1 MSKSKGYQIP
11 ATLIHTVNNK
21 RYRLNGTL
29 LNVNESAG
37 TCTMKFGKYINENI
51 PSSEVYLNERV
62 YDELVKAGKFIWN
75 KIKNIVKSVKGFI
88 FPVNEKGQELE
99 QFINIPANVVTM
111 ALPASVDYCPSDATI
126 ELAEE
131 YDMEVIQDKTMDEAL
146 DDAIRRENKEITTY
160 WTRVIKEYQKPKNES
175 LTISDT
181 VKLVN
186 EKYYHR
192 TVNTSNVLNEA
203 GIPSLRNLVK
213 GGYGEELS
221 AKELVDRIYQD
232 LLLQLEPIS
241 ADQDTKPCL
250 IWGAPGIG
258 KTSIIKR
265 AANLLKDDGY
275 NLDMVV
281 MKCGALKHDDFE
293 LPDTVINKVGDKFA
307 ISVPKTW
314 LPVFSEGGLT
324 KDQIAKMDEY
334 YNSGAYKVLRRSMGL
349 TNVEETNDD
358 GTGFNGGII
367 FFDEFARMRPEVSTI
382 MMNLMGERTYGEMRL
397 ASRWTTIAAANRLSD
412 DFRSETDSAFRTIW
426 DGAKIDRYKHYTF
439 VPSKKDWLVW
449 AREEGPDGRQNID
462 EMICAFIEH
471 MPDYVWYDALDLGSR
486 DDVPHDVK
494 SALANVGSM
503 TSDQVSTI
511 GNYLES
517 VEDSTERMRLD
528 SWTPR
533 TWDQK
538 VNSIIFHNLKNILF
552 RNDEEAYEN
561 CFEETVRERDI
572 HGYTTEEYSVK
583 NISLAKLSAELNKV
597 SDRVW
602 AKWTD
607 GKWQKID
614 PNQNLRKS
622 NRIQFFKQWIGE
634 IVISDAVGVDN
645 KPVKAWKEYNKVKT
659 IITVPAMHN
668 IWKTGRI
675 STSKAW
681 QKDDNITY
689 EEKGN
694 YVNTSKS
701 FWKDSNPGEIFSI
714 LSDIIKNYPGGAF
727 KFDDIEVALRD
738 DANAFANKAFEKAIE
753 KDIKAYI
760 DKPVKTT
767 LADVAKWDKVY
778 SEDLFFPNTNKVE
791 TVHFLFSDRL
801 EMDDEVKLNICN
813 ILNNSEVARQ
823 LANLAMFIGK
833 IGLQISS
840 QTVSS
845 KFSVILEDMLATNM
859 SKVVEDFYNSSDDSD
874 NKYFYL
880 GAPAIKI
887 FEIAKEYWIT
897 V

>member
-37 TCTMKFGKYINENI
+37 TCTMKFGKYINKNI
-51 PSSEVYLNERV
+51 PSSEIYLNERV

-75 KIKNIVKSVKGFI
+75 KIKKVVKSVKGFI

-99 QFINIPANVVTM
+99 QFINIPANVVAM
-111 ALPASVDYCPSDATI
+111 PLPASVDYCPSDATI

-131 YDMEVIQDKTMDEAL
+131 YDMEVMQTKTMDEAL

-203 GIPSLRNLVK
+203 GIPSLHNLIK
-213 GGYGEELS
+213 GGYGEELN
-221 AKELVDRIYQD
+221 AKQLVDRIYQD

-241 ADQDTKPCL
+241 ADEDTKPCL

-265 AANLLKDDGY
+265 AANLLKEEGY

-314 LPVFSEGGLT
+314 LPVFSKGGLT

-334 YNSGAYKVLRRSMGL
+334 YNSGAYKILRRSMGL

-382 MMNLMGERTYGEMRL
+382 MMNLMGERTYGEMEL

-412 DFRSETDSAFRTIW
+412 DFKSEADSAFRTIW
-426 DGAKIDRYKHYTF
+426 DSAKIDRYKHYTF
-439 VPSKKDWLVW
+439 VPTKADWLVW

-462 EMICAFIEH
+462 EMICSFIEY

-486 DDVPHDVK
+486 EDVPHDVK
-494 SALANVGSM
+494 AALANVGSM
-503 TSDQVSTI
+503 TTDQVTTL

-552 RNDEEAYEN
+552 RNDPEAYEN
-561 CFEETVRERDI
+561 CFEERVRTRDI

-583 NISLAKLSAELNKV
+583 NISLGKLAKELNKV

-622 NRIQFFKQWIGE
+622 NRLQFFKQWIGE

-645 KPVKAWKEYNKVKT
+645 KPVKAWKDYNKVKT
-659 IITVPAMHN
+659 IFTVPVMHH
-668 IWKTGRI
+668 IWETGKI
-675 STSKAW
+675 SSSKEQ

-689 EEKGN
+689 EELGS
-694 YVNTSKS
+694 YMSTTYS
-701 FWKDSNPGEIFSI
+701 FWKNSNPGEILQI
-714 LSDIIKNYPGGAF
+714 LSDIIKHYPGEAF
-727 KFDDIEVALRD
+727 KFNDIDEALNSSE
-738 DANAFANKAFEKAIE
+738 NALKNKTIEKAIE
-753 KDIKAYI
+753 RDIKSYI
-760 DKPVKTT
+760 NKPVKTT
-767 LADVAKWDKVY
+767 LADVKKWDKVY
-778 SEDLFFPNTNKVE
+778 SEELIFPDTKKTE
-791 TVHFLFSDRL
+791 TVHFLFSDL
-801 EMDDEVKLNICN
+801 LPMDDDIKLNICT
-813 ILNNSEVARQ
+813 ILNNSELARQ
-823 LANLAMFIGK
+823 LANVAMFIGK
-833 IGLQISS
+833 LGLQVSS
-840 QTVSS
+840 QTISS
-845 KFSVILEDMLATNM
+845 KYMHVIEEIMGTNANDWVMQFLNED
-859 SKVVEDFYNSSDDSD
+859 D

-880 GAPAIKI
+880 AAPAIKI
-887 FEIAKEYWIT
+887 FEIAKEYW
-897 V
+897 VAV